1 MTHAHKCIH
10 ICIQMTDEPQPPPP
24 RSADRVYEQVK
35 AMAVTY
41 RLRPEERLNEVELSR
56 SLGVSRTP
64 LREAL
69 NRLAAEGFL
78 MATVNRGYTVRPL
91 DPKRVLTLYEYRAML
106 EVGALRLACE
116 RASNEALAE
125 LAAFAARSR
134 DEPDDDEHALD
145 LLTLDEQFHE
155 SLARLSDNEEMVR
168 SLRSLNER
176 VRFMRWIDM
185 QNGRRTGTQDEHM
198 MIVRQLQARDADA
211 AAALM
216 QTHIARRLDQITDMI
231 RAGFAEIYTGNAL
244 AAKAMGEV
252 A

>member
-1 MTHAHKCIH
+1 MTPRQKCIH
-10 ICIQMTDEPQPPPP
+10 ICVQMNDEPQPPPS
-24 RSADRVYEQVK
+24 RSADRVYDQVK

-41 RLRPEERLNEVELSR
+41 RLRPGERVNEVELAR

-78 MATVNRGYTVRPL
+78 IATVNRGYSVRPL

-116 RASNEALAE
+116 RASDEALDA

-134 DEPDDDEHALD
+134 DEPDDDEHALE

-176 VRFMRWIDM
+176 VRFIRWIDM
-185 QNGRRTGTQDEHM
+185 RKGRRSSTQDEHL
-198 MIVRQLQARDADA
+198 MILRHLRARDADA